1 MRGLSVAN
9 FEEIDK
15 ARKLLGL
22 GEHATLKQ
30 VKQAYRRMANEHHP
44 DKAENRAQAEQMMKQ
59 INAAYKLLSDYCA
72 SFSYSFREED
82 VARAYPHDEYLRKFK
97 HGWFDGA

>member
-1 MRGLSVAN
+1 MRELNVVN

-22 GEHATLKQ
+22 GEYATLKQ
-30 VKQAYRRMANEHHP
+30 VKQAYRRMASQHHP
-44 DKAENRAQAEQMMKQ
+44 DKAENGAEAEEMMKQ
-59 INAAYKLLSDYCA
+59 INAAYKLLIDYCA

-82 VARAYPHDEYLRKFK
+82 IARAYPYHEYLRKFG
-97 HGWFDGA
+97 HGWFEGI